1 MKILSNAQIRD
12 LDEFTISNTPIS
24 SIDLMENA
32 ALAIFEWLTKN
43 YGYQRTYHILCEP
56 GNNGGDGLALGRIL
70 SNAGIKTCIY
80 LLTDFENFST
90 DNIQNQ
96 ERIKQNNFQFIP
108 ISCKDELEIC
118 GEDIIVDAIFGS
130 GLSREITGELAEF
143 IHKINNLNNTKIA
156 IDLPSG
162 LFSEKQNFSNNI
174 IRAQH
179 TIAFQIPKLA
189 FLMPQNFPFV
199 GEWHCVEIGLNE
211 NYIQHL
217 PSNLYMITEQMIQN
231 IYQTRK
237 KFEHK
242 GNYGHAIVLA
252 GSKGKIGAAV
262 LATKAAMRSGCGLV
276 TAYVPKCG
284 YEIMQI
290 SVPESM
296 CDVDENSDYITKIP
310 DLQKFDAIGIGPG
323 IGTNQCTISAIES
336 MLGQN
341 IENKKMVIDADGLN
355 ILAQNK
361 ILLSKLPKFSIITP
375 HPKEFE
381 RLVGKWQND
390 YQKLEIQRKL
400 SQQNQLIIVLKGA
413 HTCITFP
420 DGEVYINTTGNPGMA
435 TGGSGDVLSG
445 IITGL
450 LAQNYSPSNA
460 AILGV
465 YLHGLAGDFAAQE
478 LGQEAII
485 ASDLIT
491 YLSKSFLAI
500 ST

>member
-43 YGYQRTYHILCEP
+43 YGYQRTYHILCGP

-96 ERIKQNNFQFIP
+96 ERLKQNNFQFIP

-179 TIAFQIPKLA
+179 TITFQIPKLA

-217 PSNLYMITEQMIQN
+217 PSNLYMITEQMIQK

-237 KFEHK
+237 KFGHK

-323 IGTNQCTISAIES
+323 IGTNQCTFSAIES

-341 IENKKMVIDADGLN
+341 MENKKMVIDADGLN

-381 RLVGKWQND
+381 RLVGKWKND
-390 YQKLEIQRKL
+390 YQKLEMQRKL

-465 YLHGLAGDFAAQE
+465 YLHGLAGDFAAQK

-491 YLSKSFLAI
+491 YLGKSFLAI